1 MKCDRNRIAHTKWK
15 CKTTNWGCIYLC
27 YPTILVVTWQQG
39 QFKTAHSRKRSTL
52 LTLAYVLNSYCLSSL
67 IPYGTNKSLESNPVT
82 KYDMSNPL
90 SCDDPLSHSPLACEP
105 LQFHYSTPPLFI
117 YYFLPIY
124 IKYIFL
130 LASFTIYIYSPL
142 LN

>member
-67 IPYGTNKSLESNPVT
+67 IPWNKQKPREQ
-82 KYDMSNPL
+82 
-90 SCDDPLSHSPLACEP
+90 SCDQVWYEQPSFMWRPLISLSPCLWTASIP
-105 LQFHYSTPPLFI
+105 LLHPPFI
-117 YYFLPIY
+117 YLLFFTYIYKIY
-124 IKYIFL
+124 ISPSFLHHIYIF
-130 LASFTIYIYSPL
+130 TTP
-142 LN
+142 